1 MALSTVFRR
10 ASSTVATL
18 AFRAGRSPVSFRS
31 GAVSAERLI
40 RGSHQI
46 RRGSVSSFSFSSF
59 STESAISKTTA
70 DENLVSVIESE
81 IECAVAEE
89 APHDTD
95 FLEDKPEGFP
105 FEIIDNSGERTVLLT
120 RKFEDETI
128 QVEVDSVAS
137 YDDEDEEEEAEPNNE
152 EDDEDQESS
161 GKVRVP
167 MVVSVQK
174 GDGVCL
180 EFGVSAYPDEIVIDS
195 LSIKQP
201 QGSDNDLAYEGPDF
215 DDLDENLQ
223 KAFHRYLEIRGIK
236 PSFTTFLA
244 DYVANKDSREYLQWL
259 KDLKSFVEK

>member
-18 AFRAGRSPVSFRS
+18 AFRAARSPVSFRS

-40 RGSHQI
+40 LGSQI
-46 RRGSVSSFSFSSF
+46 MRGSVSSFSFSRF
-59 STESAISKTTA
+59 STESAITKTTA
-70 DENLVSVIESE
+70 DEKLVSVIESE
-81 IECAVAEE
+81 IECAVEEE
-89 APHDTD
+89 APHDTSI
-95 FLEDKPEGFP
+95 LEEKPEGFP
-105 FEIIDNSGERTVLLT
+105 FEIIDTPGERTVLLR

-128 QVEVDSVAS
+128 QVVVDSVAS
-137 YDDEDEEEEAEPNNE
+137 YDDEEDEAEPNDE
-152 EDDEDQESS
+152 GDDEDQESV
-161 GKVRVP
+161 GKIRVP
-167 MVVSVQK
+167 MVVSVEK

-201 QGSDNDLAYEGPDF
+201 QESENELAYEGPDF

>member
-18 AFRAGRSPVSFRS
+18 AFRAARSPVSFRS
-31 GAVSAERLI
+31 GAVSAEKLI
-40 RGSHQI
+40 LGSQI
-46 RRGSVSSFSFSSF
+46 MRGSVSSFSFSRF
-59 STESAISKTTA
+59 STESAITKTTA
-70 DENLVSVIESE
+70 DESLVRVIESE
-81 IECAVAEE
+81 IDCAVEEE
-89 APHDTD
+89 APHDTSI
-95 FLEDKPEGFP
+95 LEEKPEGFP
-105 FEIIDNSGERTVLLT
+105 FEIIDTPGERTVLLR

-128 QVEVDSVAS
+128 QVVVDSVAS
-137 YDDEDEEEEAEPNNE
+137 YDDEEDEAEPNDE
-152 EDDEDQESS
+152 GDDEDQESV
-161 GKVRVP
+161 GKIRVP
-167 MVVSVQK
+167 MVVSVEK

-201 QGSDNDLAYEGPDF
+201 QESENELAYEGPDF